1 MQVQVGSTQLS
12 NLSSDLLV
20 VGVYGKG
27 GRRSEAWKVLN
38 RALGGGLESLL
49 EVQGWQG
56 KPGDVITFPAPGRL
70 RCKLVMVGSLGDRGS
85 VGPGPLRELAN
96 SAGSAA
102 VKSKLGRIA
111 FFLDPALDKRGE
123 LDRPSVQALGEGL
136 AFGAYSFDRYRTN
149 KKPEDARGPTDIYLY
164 FEGRR
169 DRPLLA
175 TALERGTIIGSAQNR
190 ARDLVNEPAN
200 SITPDA
206 LVEYARALSADLGM
220 EFKTLDEEACAQRK
234 MGAFLAVGQGSDM
247 KSTLAHMIWKPA
259 GGADKRIVLVG
270 KALTYD
276 SGGMCLKPASGQA
289 TMKMDMGGSAAVIGA
304 MAAVAELQLPIE
316 VHGIFAAT
324 ENMTGAS
331 AYHTGDVLTASNGK
345 TIEVLN
351 TDAEG
356 RLTLADAL
364 VYACEQKPDM
374 LVDLA
379 TLTGA
384 CMVALGPTVGGIMGT
399 GRGVIRGLRSAGER
413 SGEALWEL
421 PMPTEYREL
430 LNSKIADMTNLG
442 GRFGG
447 AITAGIFLK
456 EFVDEDVP
464 WAHIDIAGPAFMDK
478 PMGGRP
484 YGATGYPVRALV
496 EWISMN

>member
-20 VGVYGKG
+20 VGVFGKG
-27 GRRSEAWKVLN
+27 GRRSEAWKTLN

-49 EVQGWQG
+49 ELQGWKG
-56 KPGDVITFPAPGRL
+56 KQGDVVTFPAPGRL
-70 RCKLVMVGSLGDRGS
+70 RCKLVMVGSLGDRGGL
-85 VGPGPLRELAN
+85 GPGPLRELAAA
-96 SAGSAA
+96 AGARAA
-102 VKSKLGRIA
+102 KSKLDRIA
-111 FFLDPALDKRGE
+111 FFLDPALDNRE
-123 LDRPSVQALGEGL
+123 QLDRPSVQALGEGI
-136 AFGAYSFDRYRTN
+136 AFGAYSYDAFRS
-149 KKPEDARGPTDIYLY
+149 KKKDQAPYSPGEVYLY

-175 TALERGTIIGSAQNR
+175 TALERGAIIGSAQNR

-200 SITPDA
+200 TLTPEA
-206 LVEYARALSADLGM
+206 LVDYGRKLAEDLGM
-220 EFKTLDEEACAQRK
+220 DFRVLDEDACRERG
-234 MGAFLAVGQGSDM
+234 MGCFLAVGQGSDM
-247 KSTLAHMIWKPA
+247 KSALAHMIWKPE
-259 GGADKRIVLVG
+259 GATKKIILVG

-276 SGGMCLKPASGQA
+276 SGGMCLKPAGAQA
-289 TMKMDMGGSAAVIGA
+289 TMKIDMGGSAAVIGT

-316 VHGIFAAT
+316 VHGIYAAT

-345 TIEVLN
+345 TVEVLN

-374 LVDLA
+374 IVDLA

-399 GRGVIRGLRSAGER
+399 GRGIIRGLKSAGER
-413 SGEALWEL
+413 AGEALWEL
-421 PMPTEYREL
+421 PMPAEYRRL
-430 LNSKIADMTNLG
+430 LDSKIADMTNLG
-442 GRFGG
+442 GRYGG
-447 AITAGIFLK
+447 AITAGMFLK
-456 EFVDEDVP
+456 EFVDSEIP

-478 PMGGRP
+478 PMGMRP

-496 EWISMN
+496 EWLSMN

>member
-27 GRRSEAWKVLN
+27 GRRSEAWKILN

-49 EVQGWQG
+49 EIQGWTG
-56 KPGDVITFPAPGRL
+56 KDGDVVTFPAPGRL

-85 VGPGPLRELAN
+85 VGPSALRDLAN
-96 SAGSAA
+96 AAGARA
-102 VKSKLGRIA
+102 VKSGLGRIA

-123 LDRPSVQALGEGL
+123 LDRPSVQAVGEGL
-136 AFGAYSFDRYRTN
+136 AFGSYSFDRYRSA
-149 KKPEDARGPTDIYLY
+149 KKDKPSVGPSDVYLY

-175 TALERGTIIGSAQNR
+175 TALERGAIIGAAQNR

-200 SITPDA
+200 SITPEA
-206 LVEYARALSADLGM
+206 LVEYARDLSADLGM
-220 EFKTLDEEACAQRK
+220 DFLVLDEAACAKRG

-247 KSTLAHMIWKPA
+247 KSALAHMIWKPK
-259 GGADKRIVLVG
+259 GGSSKRIVLVG
-270 KALTYD
+270 KGLTYD

-289 TMKMDMGGSAAVIGA
+289 TMKMDMGGSAAVIGTL
-304 MAAVAELQLPIE
+304 AAVAELQLPIE

-324 ENMTGAS
+324 ENMTGGS

-364 VYACEQKPDM
+364 VYACELKPDA

-379 TLTGA
+379 TLTGS
-384 CMVALGPTVGGIMGT
+384 CVVALGPTIGGIMGT

-413 SGEALWEL
+413 SGEILWEL
-421 PMPTEYREL
+421 PMPEEYRDML
-430 LNSKIADMTNLG
+430 KSKIADMTNLG

-456 EFVDEDVP
+456 EFVDEDIP

-496 EWISMN
+496 EWISMS